1 MYNPYGNA
9 ADSYQQQQ
17 NAQQQHMANLQ
28 HPQPIHHMTPQQQ
41 QQAQQQH
48 PGQQQQQQQQPLGS
62 QFNFLNDPAAAL
74 ASQFARSGFELSNQ
88 YIQENFGNIQGDIKY
103 YFQVSNSYVFRKVLL
118 ILMPY
123 QHKDWNRVAT
133 KDTGP
138 NQFLPPTLDV
148 NAPDLYIP
156 LMSFVTYILLWAAF
170 QGLNGDFHPQ
180 LFGYLASQTLA
191 FSILDVAIFKTG
203 LYLLNCPQSKIYDI
217 ISVSGYKYVSIVVL
231 LCVKHLVGA
240 YLGSF
245 YYLIVLALIAS
256 LSIFLMRSLRFLILP
271 QSNSMNNTITSK
283 QRKIRIQFLF
293 VYSVI
298 IQGLIILY
306 MCK

>member
-1 MYNPYGNA
+1 M
-9 ADSYQQQQ
+9 
-17 NAQQQHMANLQ
+17 
-28 HPQPIHHMTPQQQ
+28 
-41 QQAQQQH
+41 
-48 PGQQQQQQQQPLGS
+48 
-62 QFNFLNDPAAAL
+62 NDPAAAL
-74 ASQFARSGFELSNQ
+74 ASQFARTGFEQSNQ

-103 YFQVSNSYVFRKVLL
+103 YFQVSNSYVLKKILL

-123 QHKDWNRVAT
+123 THKDWNRIVT
-133 KDTGP
+133 KETGP
-138 NQFLPPTLDV
+138 NQFLPPSLDV

-170 QGLNGDFHPQ
+170 QGLNGEFHPQ

-203 LYLLNCPQSKIYDI
+203 LYLLSCPQSKMYDI
-217 ISVSGYKYVSIVVL
+217 VSVSGYKYVSIVVL
-231 LCVKHLVGA
+231 LCVKHLVGV

-271 QSNSMNNTITSK
+271 QGNAMNNTINSK

-293 VYSVI
+293 IYSVI

>member
-1 MYNPYGNA
+1 MYNPYGNS
-9 ADSYQQQQ
+9 ADAYQQQQ
-17 NAQQQHMANLQ
+17 NTQQQQHMSNLQ
-28 HPQPIHHMTPQQQ
+28 HPQPIHHMTPQAQQ
-41 QQAQQQH
+41 ANQIPQQAQQQSM
-48 PGQQQQQQQQPLGS
+48 GS

-74 ASQFARSGFELSNQ
+74 ASQFARTGFEQSNQ

-103 YFQVSNSYVFRKVLL
+103 YFQVSNSYVLKKILL

-123 QHKDWNRVAT
+123 THKDWNRIVT
-133 KDTGP
+133 KETGP
-138 NQFLPPTLDV
+138 NQFLPPSLDV

-170 QGLNGDFHPQ
+170 QGLNGEFHPQ

-203 LYLLNCPQSKIYDI
+203 LYLLSCPQSKMYDI
-217 ISVSGYKYVSIVVL
+217 VSVSGYKYVSIVVL
-231 LCVKHLVGA
+231 LCVKHLVGV

-271 QSNSMNNTITSK
+271 QGNAMNNTINSK

-293 VYSVI
+293 IYSVI

>member
-1 MYNPYGNA
+1 MYNPYGNS
-9 ADSYQQQQ
+9 ADAYQQQQ
-17 NAQQQHMANLQ
+17 NTQQQQHMSNLQ
-28 HPQPIHHMTPQQQ
+28 HPQPIHHMTPQSQQ
-41 QQAQQQH
+41 ANQIPQQAQQQSM
-48 PGQQQQQQQQPLGS
+48 GS

-74 ASQFARSGFELSNQ
+74 ASQFARTGFEQSNQ

-103 YFQVSNSYVFRKVLL
+103 YFQVSNSYVLKKILL

-123 QHKDWNRVAT
+123 THKDWNRIVT
-133 KDTGP
+133 KETGP
-138 NQFLPPTLDV
+138 NQFLPPSLDV

-170 QGLNGDFHPQ
+170 QGLNGEFHPQ

-203 LYLLNCPQSKIYDI
+203 LYLLSCPQSKMYDI
-217 ISVSGYKYVSIVVL
+217 VSVSGYKYVSIVVL
-231 LCVKHLVGA
+231 LCVKHLVGV

-271 QSNSMNNTITSK
+271 QGNAMNNTINSK

-293 VYSVI
+293 IYSVI